1 MPLKPVKYIPFWFFL
16 LSVASLCFSCGHNAG
31 NETKSFNQTKVKQQF
46 VKANQQL
53 VIKES
58 DEMDYY
64 QKSHKMPFIKT
75 NQGIRYY
82 VYKPSVK
89 GDSIADGDIIRI
101 NYTVSLLDGTECYS
115 SKKDGAKE
123 FMVGMEN
130 IEDGVHKAMLYLKS
144 GDKALVLIPSHL
156 AHGLL
161 GDSKKIPPQSP
172 IIYDVEI
179 LSVKKEVKPDYRR

>member
-1 MPLKPVKYIPFWFFL
+1 MLLKPVKYSAVYGL
-16 LSVASLCFSCGHNAG
+16 LLVTASFCFSCGPDNTSD
-31 NETKSFNQTKVKQQF
+31 TKGFNQAKVKQQF

-64 QKSHKMPFIKT
+64 QKSHAMPFIKT
-75 NQGIRYY
+75 NEGIRYY
-82 VYKPSVK
+82 VYKPSAK

-101 NYTVSLLDGTECYS
+101 NYTVLLLDGTECYS
-115 SKKDGAKE
+115 SKKEGAKE

-130 IEDGVHKAMLYLKS
+130 IEDGIHKAMLYLKS

-179 LSVKKEVKPDYRR
+179 LSVKKEVKPADRR

>member
-1 MPLKPVKYIPFWFFL
+1 MQIKERINSKHFYSVLILFLILPF
-16 LSVASLCFSCGHNAG
+16 FSCQPVNPQEE
-31 NETKSFNQTKVKQQF
+31 NSFNQEKVKQQF

-64 QKSHKMPFIKT
+64 QKSHNMPFIKT
-75 NQGIRYY
+75 TAGIRYY
-82 VYKPSVK
+82 VYKSSIK
-89 GDSIADGDIIRI
+89 SDSIKNDDIIKI
-101 NYTVSLLDGTECYS
+101 NYKISLLDGTECYS
-115 SKKDGAKE
+115 SKTDGPKE
-123 FMVGMEN
+123 FMVGREN
-130 IEDGVHKAMLYLKS
+130 IEDGLHKAVLFLKL

-179 LSVKKEVKPDYRR
+179 ISLKKANH

>member
-1 MPLKPVKYIPFWFFL
+1 MSVKIFFNNSFIYLVSSLLLL
-16 LSVASLCFSCGHNAG
+16 LSACNSG
-31 NETKSFNQTKVKQQF
+31 NEKEDTKSFNKEKVKQQF
-46 VKANQQL
+46 VKANQL
-53 VIKES
+53 VVVKEN

-64 QKSHKMPFIKT
+64 QKSHKMPFVKT
-75 NQGIRYY
+75 NSGIRYY
-82 VYKPSVK
+82 VYKPSLK
-89 GDSIADGDIIRI
+89 GDSIKNGDIIKI

-115 SKKDGAKE
+115 SKTDGAKE
-123 FMVGMEN
+123 FVVGMEN
-130 IEDGVHKAMLYLKS
+130 IEDGLHKAVLYLKA

-179 LSVKKEVKPDYRR
+179 ISVKKSQYN

>member
-1 MPLKPVKYIPFWFFL
+1 MFFRF
-16 LSVASLCFSCGHNAG
+16 SLFIGFTFVFFACGNKNEVVDHN
-31 NETKSFNQTKVKQQF
+31 SFNKEKVKKQF
-46 VKANQQL
+46 IKANQQ
-53 VIKES
+53 VVVKEN

-64 QKSHKMPFIKT
+64 QKSHKMPFVKT
-75 NQGIRYY
+75 TSGIRYF
-82 VYKPSVK
+82 VYKPSIK
-89 GDSIADGDIIRI
+89 GDSIKTDDIIKI

-115 SKKDGAKE
+115 SKVDGEKE
-123 FMVGMEN
+123 FIVGMEN
-130 IEDGVHKAMLYLKS
+130 IEDGLHKAVLNFKA

-179 LSVKKEVKPDYRR
+179 ISVKKIK

>member
-1 MPLKPVKYIPFWFFL
+1 MQIKNGINSNHFYSFLVLFIILSFCSCQNNKPQEEN
-16 LSVASLCFSCGHNAG
+16 SFSK
-31 NETKSFNQTKVKQQF
+31 EKVKQQF

-64 QKSHKMPFIKT
+64 QKSHHMPFIKT
-75 NQGIRYY
+75 TGGIRYY
-82 VYKPSVK
+82 VYHVSTK
-89 GDSIADGDIIRI
+89 GDSIKNDDIIKI
-101 NYTVSLLDGTECYS
+101 IYKVSLLDGTECYS
-115 SKKDGAKE
+115 SKIDGPKE
-123 FMVGMEN
+123 FMVGREDV
-130 IEDGVHKAMLYLKS
+130 EDGLHKAVLFLKA

-179 LSVKKEVKPDYRR
+179 VSVKKQTLN

>member
-1 MPLKPVKYIPFWFFL
+1 MSLKSCLNNPFIFFVSFL
-16 LSVASLCFSCGHNAG
+16 LVLLSACNSG
-31 NETKSFNQTKVKQQF
+31 NEKEDTKSFNKEKVKQQF
-46 VKANQQL
+46 VKANQL
-53 VIKES
+53 VVVKEN

-64 QKSHKMPFIKT
+64 QKSHKMPFVKT
-75 NQGIRYY
+75 NSGIRYY
-82 VYKPSVK
+82 VYKPSLK
-89 GDSIADGDIIRI
+89 GDSIKNNDIIKI

-115 SKKDGAKE
+115 SKIDGPKE
-123 FMVGMEN
+123 FVVGMGN
-130 IEDGVHKAMLYLKS
+130 IEDGLHKAVLYLKA

-179 LSVKKEVKPDYRR
+179 ISIKKSQHN